1 VIAAA
6 LPGVDPIS
14 MLLETAPLIALYE
27 LSIVLAR
34 AFGEPGTTPL
44 SEPAAERP

>member
-1 VIAAA
+1 
-6 LPGVDPIS
+6 

-34 AFGEPGTTPL
+34 VWGTPGERVN
-44 SEPAAERP
+44 EPVVPEA

>member
-1 VIAAA
+1 
-6 LPGVDPIS
+6 

-34 AFGEPGTTPL
+34 LFGEPAAPL
-44 SEPAAERP
+44 SEPAPQKP